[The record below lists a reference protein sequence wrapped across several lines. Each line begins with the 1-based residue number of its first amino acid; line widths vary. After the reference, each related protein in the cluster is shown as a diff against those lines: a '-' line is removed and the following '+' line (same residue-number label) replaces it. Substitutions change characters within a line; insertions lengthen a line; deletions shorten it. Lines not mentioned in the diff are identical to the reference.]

1 MIVRDPVHG
10 LISFDRETDGRE
22 VALLDTL
29 EVQRLRRIRQLG
41 VTFLAFPGA
50 EHSRF
55 THAVGTLHVMRK
67 LCARID
73 AMGSDVP
80 AALRL
85 DPRRRRD
92 VLAAALLHDLGHGP
106 FSHLF
111 EEVFPGG
118 RKHEAWTV
126 DVIRSP
132 DTAVHKALSAVDRG
146 MPERLASLL
155 EGGPYEPTYL
165 RRAVSGPLDVDR
177 FDYLLRDSHMTGVSY
192 GLYDL
197 EWVLH
202 SLTFAGDVLA
212 IDGQKGIASVEQYFL
227 ARRAMFEQVY
237 FHKTTRAAEWVIRSI
252 FRRLVQLAQAGD
264 EPEGLPRAIRAAA
277 RADTVSLEDY
287 LALDDSLLWTR
298 TAAWAAG
305 AKDPV
310 LRELCGRLERRA
322 LFKTVDLLEPSALQV
337 DRALEIARD
346 RVRAAGLDPDL
357 YAGVDRAVDVSYL
370 DPSEP
375 LEEVW
380 VAMRSGPPKKLGD
393 VSEIIGRL
401 RGRER
406 EHVRVIVAPEVRDQ
420 VRKDLLEAGC

>member
-10 LISFDRETDGRE
+10 LISFDRGADGRE
-22 VALLDTL
+22 VALLDSL

-55 THAVGTLHVMRK
+55 THAVGTLHVMRR

-73 AMGSDVP
+73 ALGHDVP

-85 DPRRRRD
+85 DPGRRRD
-92 VLAAALLHDLGHGP
+92 ALAAALLHDLGHGP

-118 RKHEAWTV
+118 RKHEAWTA

-132 DTAVHKALSAVDRG
+132 ETEVHRLLAATDSG

-155 EGGPYEPTYL
+155 EGRYEPAYVL
-165 RRAVSGPLDVDR
+165 RAVSGPLDVDR

-202 SLTFAGDVLA
+202 SLSFAGDVLA
-212 IDGQKGIASVEQYFL
+212 VDGRKGIAAVEQYFL

-252 FRRLVQLAQAGD
+252 FRRVVQLVQAD
-264 EPEGLPRAIRAAA
+264 TPPEGLPAAIRAAA
-277 RADTVSLEDY
+277 RAEPVSLADY
-287 LALDDSLLWTR
+287 LALDDALLWT
-298 TAAWAAG
+298 AFSAWAAR
-305 AKDPV
+305 AADPV

-322 LFKTVDLLEPSALQV
+322 LFKTVDLVEPSAEQV

-346 RVRAAGLDPDL
+346 RVRAAGYDPDL

-370 DPSEP
+370 DPGEP

-380 VAMRSGPPKKLGD
+380 VAMRSGPPRKLGD

-406 EHVRVIVAPEVRDQ
+406 EHVRVIVAPEVRDR
-420 VRKDLLEAGC
+420 VRKDLQEAGC